1 MRGNPCLVDQYERGR
16 DLATFVIRDW
26 MKDGIRVVGHAAMVG
41 WGKRVWGDR
50 KSSIYPI
57 FSFTLRR

>member
-1 MRGNPCLVDQYERGR
+1 MDFYETGR
-16 DLATFVIRDW
+16 DLATSVIRSW

-50 KSSIYPI
+50 KSSIYLI